1 MNRVITTLVFLALTL
16 GGNAA
21 VANDVRIDER
31 NAKLHGSLR
40 DRIVAMR
47 KSQNSERV
55 PVIVHMT
62 GTISSTQ
69 LKADVDKELRRMFP
83 DGPADRRARRAAK
96 RHMLVQRLR
105 ANAATARRP
114 LIKKL
119 RAFGAQRDA
128 RYLWAINAVAAK
140 VPVAAID
147 EIASLPGVRSVKL
160 DAQVQ
165 GPVSNGVPTAPNDWN
180 IDMIAAPSIWQLGFT
195 GQGVVVATMDT
206 GADLSH
212 PDLSGSWRGGNN
224 SWFDPY
230 GQHGLPADAVGH
242 GTQVLGLIAGG
253 SSGGYQIGVAPD
265 VQWISAKIFD
275 DSNEAT
281 LSAIHAAYQWILD
294 PDGNPATDD
303 APDIVNNSWVL
314 ATTVNECNQE
324 FAADLALL
332 ADNEI
337 ATVFSGGNFG
347 PGAQTSVSPAND
359 PAAIAIGAID
369 SAMNVA
375 NMSSRG
381 AGACDGGVYPQL
393 VAPGMNILT
402 LDVMPLYYNIVSGT
416 SFSSAHVAGGMA
428 LLKSAFPEATAS
440 QLEGALVQTA
450 IDVAA
455 PGADNDTGYGLID
468 LAGAYN
474 WLADNG
480 GGGNPGDPGILQLES
495 ATYSVGESTPQ
506 LTVNV
511 VRTGGADGDVS
522 IDFAS
527 SDGNAA
533 SGDDYA
539 GVAGTLNF
547 LDGETSKSITLAI
560 IDDGLFEGTE
570 TFVVALSNAQGGAS
584 VGSPATSTIS
594 IIDDDPPPGPGDAD
608 GDGFDENNDCNDN
621 DASIHPGA
629 TEIKHDGIDQDCNGY
644 DLTIDILRA
653 RYVSSKDKLV
663 VWVTSDLGRQAGL
676 SASTSLEN
684 GDNVAVKLKW
694 SSRRG
699 RWQKTIKNFMA
710 VHGSLPDTVTA
721 SGPEG
726 STSTSVQIR

>member
-180 IDMIAAPSIWQLGFT
+180 IDMIAAPSIWQLGYT

-212 PDLSGSWRGGNN
+212 PDLAGSWRGGGN

-230 GQHGLPADAVGH
+230 GQHPTPADVAGH

-265 VQWISAKIFD
+265 VDWIAAKIFD
-275 DSNEAT
+275 DSNVAT
-281 LSAIHAAYQWILD
+281 MSAIHAAFQWLLD

-303 APDIVNNSWVL
+303 APDIVNNSWALV
-314 ATTVNECNQE
+314 TTVNECNQE

-347 PGAQTSVSPAND
+347 PGGQTSVSPAND
-359 PAAIAIGAID
+359 PATVAIGAID

-375 NMSSRG
+375 TMSSRG
-381 AGACDGGVYPQL
+381 TGACDGGVYPQL
-393 VAPGMNILT
+393 VAPGMNVLT

-416 SFSSAHVAGGMA
+416 SFSSAQVAGGMA
-428 LLKSAFPEATAS
+428 LLKSAFPAATAS

-468 LAGAYN
+468 LAAAYN

-480 GGGNPGDPGILQLES
+480 GGGDPGNPGTLQLEAAS
-495 ATYSVGESTPQ
+495 YSVPEGTPQ

-511 VRTGGADGDVS
+511 LRTGGTDGDVA

-527 SDGNAA
+527 GDISAIDGSDY
-533 SGDDYA
+533 S
-539 GVAGTLNF
+539 GVAGTLSF
-547 LDGETSKSITLAI
+547 LDGETSKSITVSIA
-560 IDDGLFEGTE
+560 DDTVFEATE
-570 TFVVALSNAQGGAS
+570 TFALTLSNPSGGAS
-584 VGSPATSTIS
+584 PGSPMAATVS
-594 IIDDDPPPGPGDAD
+594 IIDDDLPPGPTDAD
-608 GDGFDENNDCNDN
+608 GDGFDENADCNDN
-621 DASIHPGA
+621 DASVYPGA
-629 TEIKHDGIDQDCNGY
+629 NEVKHDGIDQDCNGY

-663 VWVTSDLGRQAGL
+663 VWATSDLGSHAGL
-676 SASTSLEN
+676 SATASLET
-684 GDNVAVKLKW
+684 GGSVAVKLKW

-699 RWQKTIKNFMA
+699 RWQKTIKNFVA
-710 VHGSLPDTVTA
+710 NKGALPEIVTA
-721 SGPEG
+721 SGVEG
-726 STSTSVQIR
+726 SESANVDIR